1 MFDLPVGLPS
11 ELVPLSWLIGV
22 WEGSGVLE
30 YKVGDESVS
39 RTFGHRISFSHDGLP
54 HLNYSSY
61 TWLEP
66 ASSQTDAAASQTD
79 ADPGSDAL
87 GSDAASSSSDAAS
100 AGTTSASG
108 TDAAASAEAQASAL
122 PPEMMSDERIPLVTE
137 TGYWRLSR
145 HQGDGDPG
153 PGMLPGT
160 GERPF
165 TSAAAVE
172 TLRNRDGGFDIE
184 VTLVHPGGVAELY
197 LGQVKG
203 PRIDLA
209 TDAVLRTAGAKPY
222 AAATRLYGLVD
233 NHLLWAW
240 DIAALGQDLRTH
252 ASGRL
257 ARVQ

>member
-1 MFDLPVGLPS
+1 MRELPVGLPS

-30 YKVGDESVS
+30 YKIGEESVS
-39 RTFGHRISFSHDGLP
+39 RTFGHRLSFSHDGLP

-66 ASSQTDAAASQTD
+66 EEPAAAVTNGEVTDAAV
-79 ADPGSDAL
+79 P
-87 GSDAASSSSDAAS
+87 
-100 AGTTSASG
+100 
-108 TDAAASAEAQASAL
+108 DAAAAPDFGTEVD
-122 PPEMMSDERIPLVTE
+122 SDGKTPLVTE

-145 HQGDGDPG
+145 TQGDGDPG
-153 PGMLPGT
+153 PGMLPPQGD
-160 GERPF
+160 RPF
-165 TSAAAVE
+165 SSAAAVV
-172 TLRNRDGGFDIE
+172 TLRYRDGGFDIE
-184 VTLVHPGGVAELY
+184 VSLVHPGGVVELY

-222 AAATRLYGLVD
+222 VAATRLYGLVD

-257 ARVQ
+257 ARVD